1 MALIKTTV
9 HFPKELYGRIAKL
22 AEQRHSS
29 VDELVREACQSRYAT
44 TGIAERIALVKS
56 LTSLNLP
63 VGTPEEMERESV
75 PAVEPL
81 PRSSSMPTS

>member
-1 MALIKTTV
+1 MELTKTTV
-9 HFPKELYGRIAKL
+9 QLPADLYGRIARL

-44 TGIAERIALVKS
+44 TDVAERIALVKS
-56 LTSLNLP
+56 LANLNLP

-75 PAVEPL
+75 PVVDPL
-81 PRSSSMPTS
+81 P